1 MDELV
6 VCGATTLAQKI
17 SNKEVISSELLEHY
31 IDGVERYNSEI
42 NVVFCQQLDQ
52 ARDPLHGVSYL
63 PVPGHID

>member
-6 VCGATTLAQKI
+6 FCGATKLAQKI

-42 NVVFCQQLDQ
+42 NAVFCRHLDQ
-52 ARDPLHGVSYL
+52 ARGPLDGVSYL
-63 PVPGHID
+63 LAIRHID

>member
-6 VCGATTLAQKI
+6 FCGATKLAQKI

-42 NVVFCQQLDQ
+42 NAVFC
-52 ARDPLHGVSYL
+52 R
-63 PVPGHID
+63 